1 MSIEKQCFF
10 YAFFIFRQKR
20 YFCIHHLEENSM
32 SPSLIFYIIFAVP
45 YIIFMYWLVKQDKRK
60 YAWGLA
66 IITIVAIL
74 AIYVSQKAS
83 KVAMDNYQQHQ
94 IDSRE
99 IEREERLQ
107 KQQDSINHAQQ

>member
-1 MSIEKQCFF
+1 MGKGSFF
-10 YAFFIFRQKR
+10 DRFVIFRQKR
-20 YFCIHHLEENSM
+20 YFCIHHLAENSM

-45 YIIFMYWLVKQDKRK
+45 YIIFMYWLVKQDKHK

-66 IITIVAIL
+66 IITVVAIL

>member
-1 MSIEKQCFF
+1 LSIEKQCFF
-10 YAFFIFRQKR
+10 YGFVIFRQKR

>member
-1 MSIEKQCFF
+1 M
-10 YAFFIFRQKR
+10 
-20 YFCIHHLEENSM
+20 ENSM

-45 YIIFMYWLVKQDKRK
+45 YIIFMYWLVKQDKHK
-60 YAWGLA
+60 YAWGIA
-66 IITIVAIL
+66 IITIVALL

-94 IDSRE
+94 IDSRD